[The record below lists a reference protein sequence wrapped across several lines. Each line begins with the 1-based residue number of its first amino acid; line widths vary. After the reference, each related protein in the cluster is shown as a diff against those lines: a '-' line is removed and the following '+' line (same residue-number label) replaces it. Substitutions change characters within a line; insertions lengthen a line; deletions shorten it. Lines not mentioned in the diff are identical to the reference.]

1 MDEKTVFY
9 TVAQTLEDQFQ
20 VEKAEINR
28 ETNFQRDLGADFVDL
43 AHFIV
48 EIEDEFGDV
57 IPDDAAEQIDTVQ
70 DLVDVIVKNTPDK
83 K

>member
-1 MDEKTVFY
+1 MDEQTVFA

-20 VEKAEINR
+20 VEKDEINL

-48 EIEDEFGDV
+48 ELEDEFGDV

-70 DLVDVIVKNTPDK
+70 DLVTVIVKNTPK
-83 K
+83 QK